1 VYRAEIGAV
10 AVGVLLFV
18 LTTLRL
24 ASYGRAF
31 TSFGAGPVKT
41 EADDPMQAI
50 DAAGIDVEE
59 LGAEVPGSPEGAMEP
74 KDRQPSTQELAARV
88 RAAGRRADLHAKS
101 AAHNPRRAAAAMRA
115 NGYGSSHRHSA

>member
-59 LGAEVPGSPEGAMEP
+59 LGAEV
-74 KDRQPSTQELAARV
+74 QTI
-88 RAAGRRADLHAKS
+88 
-101 AAHNPRRAAAAMRA
+101 AAAVAELIERVGALEERLPRA
-115 NGYGSSHRHSA
+115 GTSRPA